1 MWASYSNG
9 KPDYGTRCNG
19 NSPAKT
25 VIADGVMYSLYSNQ
39 NYIYTYEYHTCSTAW
54 SSNYAVAVYAQQ
66 YDTRSEL
73 TIKSTIQDGNTT
85 YTVVAIGEQFFWYNK
100 SATKLTIPATVQTLE
115 AFALEDNTSNLREI
129 VIEDSGDKLECYRTT
144 ESYGAFSWNSGL
156 KKVYIGRQLYTVGGS
171 DYNSYAP
178 FYKGDFTDLEVTFGP
193 LVDYIY
199 GYTFYNNSIKS
210 IKAIPTLPPN
220 WAAYAF
226 GGVSSNI
233 PVYVSYK
240 TIDAYKA
247 HLDWKYF
254 TNYVLDTDLCKA
266 DALNDLDA
274 EAGENPS
281 ATVQGVVSD
290 YKNKVNAATSGA
302 DVVTN
307 LNAGK
312 LAIQLQKAK
321 DIAIAALNAEAG
333 APSQTVANV
342 RDTWIANVN
351 KATTVDDV
359 NTCKSNGIAA
369 IQLQKAKDAAIA
381 ALNTEAGNAPSQTVA
396 NVRDTWIAK
405 VNNATTVDDVNTQ
418 KEKGI
423 AAVQL
428 QKAKDSAITALTE
441 AKVANPS
448 GAADDIFNEYKASI
462 NAATSIDEV
471 TAVKEEGIQ
480 KLQEYFVALEDEKAS
495 AKAELDAAKSQYP
508 SEYADNI
515 VNNCKTE
522 IEAATTIE
530 AVKAAKDEGIK
541 NLQLEYNNLQD
552 LKNKA
557 IAELDNAKKDYP
569 SAHASSIVAEGKN
582 AIENAK
588 SQSEVIKKKEH
599 YIAQLMTA
607 FKAELTNAKNDAINA
622 LNQAKDE
629 YPSDAAEGIVSK
641 YTDKI
646 NAATSIGAINA
657 AKEEGVQALKDANE
671 LQDAKMTAIAALNE
685 AKITYPS
692 DAADG
697 IASTYTGKINAA
709 TTKDAITAAKKEGIQ
724 ALKDAYN
731 AQKEAER
738 LAALDAV
745 TVTQTAEDD
754 YSYMLEDGVRFEF
767 DGDNVNMTVDGKDEA
782 GFTLSETVAIKICPA
797 RTFKI
802 KANQDPDNTSDYY
815 STFYTSE
822 GAYKVPSEAK
832 AYAGTVESGEE
843 TDVLKLTDVGKI
855 IHQSEAVI
863 LKASQSDITLMPS
876 CNKADASAQNILE
889 GTDEEKTLGTYQY
902 ALSLGQ
908 NGVGFYLWE
917 GKAIGANKAYL
928 IWDGSEA
935 GAKAFTFKFDDG
947 EVDAIH
953 SINVNDSST
962 GSETGDNLYNLNG
975 LRVGKDYKGI
985 VIVNGKKVI
994 K

>member
-1 MWASYSNG
+1 MRRRLYLLSALLLTACGQMWASYSNG
-9 KPDYGTRCNG
+9 KPDHGTRCND

-85 YTVVAIGEQFFWYNK
+85 YTVVAIGEQFFWYNNT
-100 SATKLTIPATVQTLE
+100 ATKLTIPATVRTLE
-115 AFALEDNTSNLREI
+115 TFALEDNTSNLREI

-144 ESYGAFSWNSGL
+144 DSYGAFSWNSGL

-171 DYNSYAP
+171 DYYSYAP

-210 IKAIPTLPPN
+210 IKAMPTLPPN

-254 TNYVLDTDLCKA
+254 TNYVLDTALCKA

-281 ATVQGVVSD
+281 DAVKGIVSD
-290 YKNKVNAATSGA
+290 YKGKINNAASGA

-321 DIAIAALNAEAG
+321 E
-333 APSQTVANV
+333 T
-342 RDTWIANVN
+342 
-351 KATTVDDV
+351 
-359 NTCKSNGIAA
+359 
-369 IQLQKAKDAAIA
+369 AIA

-423 AAVQL
+423 AAIQL
-428 QKAKDSAITALTE
+428 QKAKDAAIAALTE

-448 GAADDIFNEYKASI
+448 GAADGIFNTYKARI
-462 NAATSIDEV
+462 EAATSIDMV
-471 TAVKEEGIQ
+471 TSAKEEGIQ
-480 KLQEYFVALEDEKAS
+480 KLQEYVATLETEKAS

-508 SEYADNI
+508 SEYADDI

-530 AVKAAKDEGIK
+530 DVKNAKNEGIK
-541 NLQLEYNNLQD
+541 NLKLEYNNL
-552 LKNKA
+552 LNIKKAA
-557 IAELDNAKKDYP
+557 IADLDKAKNDYP
-569 SAHASSIVAEGKN
+569 SANASSIVAEGKV

-588 SQSEVIKKKEH
+588 KQSEVIKEKEY
-599 YIAQLMTA
+599 YIAQLQTA
-607 FKAELTNAKNDAINA
+607 FTAELTNAKNDAISD
-622 LNQAKDE
+622 LNDAMDE
-629 YPSDAAEGIVSK
+629 YPSDAAEGIVST
-641 YTDKI
+641 YTGKI
-646 NAATSIGAINA
+646 HAATSTDAINA
-657 AKEEGVQALKDANE
+657 IKEEGVQAL
-671 LQDAKMTAIAALNE
+671 I
-685 AKITYPS
+685 
-692 DAADG
+692 
-697 IASTYTGKINAA
+697 
-709 TTKDAITAAKKEGIQ
+709 
-724 ALKDAYN
+724 DAYN

-754 YSYMLEDGVRFEF
+754 FSYLLEDGVRFTF
-767 DGDNVNMTVDGKDEA
+767 DGDNVYTTVNGEDKP

-797 RTFKI
+797 RTFKL
-802 KANQDPDNTSDYY
+802 KANQDPDHPDRYY
-815 STFYTSE
+815 STFYTNV
-822 GAYKVPSEAK
+822 GAYKVPEDGSAN
-832 AYAGTVESGEE
+832 AYTGTIEDGEE
-843 TDVLKLTDVGKI
+843 EGIGILALSAVEGVIPCG
-855 IHQSEAVI
+855 EAVVVRG
-863 LKASQSDITLMPS
+863 SQKDIMLMPS
-876 CNKADASAQNILE
+876 CKDLTPLAGNILE
-889 GTDEEKTLGTYQY
+889 GTDAATTLGTDQY

-908 NGVGFYLWE
+908 HGVGFYLWD
-917 GKAIGANKAYL
+917 GKTIGANKAYL
-928 IWDGSEA
+928 TLDEA
-935 GAKAFTFKFDDG
+935 LGVKALQFRFNDEPGPTGMKAPSSSPKG
-947 EVDAIH
+947 ESPATYDLKGMR
-953 SINVNDSST
+953 VNDS
-962 GSETGDNLYNLNG
+962 
-975 LRVGKDYKGI
+975 YKGI
-985 VIVNGKKVI
+985 VIKNGKKVI
-994 K
+994 R